1 MKKALLT
8 LIPLILIII
17 TVLPIKIEAQEK
29 DKGES
34 ELTIPW
40 DEFKKLI
47 NLDKDEIIISLETF
61 EKLLAQT
68 GVTTTPSHKLH
79 NGNVVLN
86 RQEFKNL
93 VNRMKPP
100 DGSDVKPPFDY
111 LITKAVYKGKMQN
124 VNTVFTSTFHVHV
137 LKKDAYLKIPVLY
150 QNIAISDIKV
160 NDKPALVVAEK
171 GYHNIVLSK
180 AGEYKITATFSVKT
194 SLNKGPHKIDFS
206 ILKTPI
212 TLLTLEIP
220 LKDIDVEIP
229 QSQQVQSSISGSST
243 LVSAV
248 IAQGNN
254 ISVRWRK
261 KVEAAEKIPPKLYS
275 EVYHLISI
283 EDDALK
289 INSDINYNILHSEI
303 DAVQISIPQNI
314 NVLNVYGES
323 VGEWHEITQD
333 DQRFIMIPFT
343 YGKKGVV
350 TVHVT
355 TETPLTETGS
365 ANLFSGFH
373 TLNTVRETGLIGV
386 ELNTSAEVI
395 VSESNGLEKIAVQ
408 KLPQQL
414 INKSNKPLIMGFK
427 YLKHPYS
434 ILLDIKKHD
443 KIGVPV
449 ATINS
454 ASVVT
459 LFTED
464 GKMVTQLVYQV
475 RNSAK
480 QFLEIQLP
488 ENAEVWSVFVDNKPI
503 ESSINSSGKLL
514 VPLIR
519 SRQENNRLN
528 TFPVKVVY
536 NLVNDGFLI
545 FGLQESDLPAVDHL
559 ISQLLWS
566 VYLPNDYSYNYFKS
580 TLEKEEM
587 IRGLNIFS
595 GKQREYEIS
604 KFQGFSIREGER
616 DKDELKRQMKKNDLF
631 SKFKSNPV
639 KEEALLDQ
647 VVAEMDFS
655 HRMNSDEY
663 NESQPGVYG
672 GHSTGILPIQIEV
685 PLNGQIYR
693 FAKSLVKPE
702 DTLSFSVI
710 YTKFW
715 IGSFVKWIII
725 LSIALI
731 IYLNRKRFS
740 KPFVWIKSKLHYS
753 AILFKQNES
762 KLVEYAQSKIT
773 LFILFALTIISLT
786 ISAFLTLIFFF
797 LFVGSLIYQVVTYS
811 KIKKEKI
818 IITEKGSGNID
829 NIDFH
834 VDDE

>member
-1 MKKALLT
+1 M
-8 LIPLILIII
+8 II
-17 TVLPIKIEAQEK
+17 TALPIETISQEK
-29 DKGES
+29 KGGES

-47 NLDKDEIIISLETF
+47 NLDEDEIIISLETF

-68 GVTTTPSHKLH
+68 GVTTTPAHKLH
-79 NGNVVLN
+79 NGNVILN

-100 DGSDVKPPFDY
+100 DGSDIKPPFDY
-111 LITKAVYKGKMQN
+111 LITKAVYKGTMLKS
-124 VNTVFTSTFHVHV
+124 NTAFTSTFDVHV
-137 LKKDAYLKIPVLY
+137 LKKDAFLKIPVLY
-150 QNIAISDIKV
+150 QNIAISDIRV
-160 NDKPALVVAEK
+160 NGKPALVVGEN

-180 AGEYKITATFSVKT
+180 AGEYKVSATFLIKS
-194 SLNKGPHKIDFS
+194 SLDKGPHKIDFS

-220 LKDIDVEIP
+220 LKNIDVEIP
-229 QSQQVQSSISGSST
+229 QSQQVQSTNKGST
-243 LVSAV
+243 TIVSAV
-248 IAQGNN
+248 IAQGNYV
-254 ISVRWRK
+254 SVRWRK
-261 KVEAAEKIPPKLYS
+261 KVEAAEKIPPKLYA
-275 EVYHLISI
+275 EIYHLISI

-303 DAVQISIPQNI
+303 EVVQIAIPDNM

-323 VGEWHEITQD
+323 VGEWQEVTKD
-333 DQRFIMIPFT
+333 GQRLILIPFT
-343 YGKKGVV
+343 YGKKGAVI
-350 TVHVT
+350 VHVT
-355 TETPLTETGS
+355 AETPLTETGI
-365 ANLFSGFH
+365 ANLFSGFR
-373 TLNTVRETGLIGV
+373 TLETIRETGLIGV

-395 VSESNGLEKIAVQ
+395 ISESNGLENYAIQ
-408 KLPQQL
+408 KLPAQL

-434 ILLDIKKHD
+434 LVLDVKKHE

-464 GKMVTQLVYQV
+464 GKIVTQLVYQV

-488 ENAEVWSVFVDNKPI
+488 DDADVWSVFVDNKPV
-503 ESSINSSGKLL
+503 ESSINSSAKLL

-536 NLVNDGFLI
+536 NMVNDGFSI
-545 FGLQESDLPAVDHL
+545 FGMQESDLPAVDLL
-559 ISQLLWS
+559 ISQLIWS
-566 VYLPNDYSYNYFKS
+566 VYLPNEYSYNYFSS
-580 TLEKEEM
+580 TLEKEDR

-604 KFQGFSIREGER
+604 KIQELGFVEGER
-616 DKDELKRQMKKNDLF
+616 DKDELKRQMKKNDLY
-631 SKFKSNPV
+631 SKFKSNAV
-639 KEEALLDQ
+639 KEEAMLDQ
-647 VVAEMDFS
+647 VVAEMNFS
-655 HRMNSDEY
+655 QRMNDQSD
-663 NESQPGVYG
+663 SDFQPGVYG
-672 GHSTGILPIQIEV
+672 GQSTGVLPIQIEV
-685 PLNGQIYR
+685 PLNGQLYR

-702 DTLSFSVI
+702 DTLNFSVI
-710 YTKFW
+710 YTEIW
-715 IGSFVKWIII
+715 ISSLLKWVII
-725 LSIALI
+725 LLIVLI
-731 IYLNRKRFS
+731 IYSSRKSLS
-740 KPFVWIKSKLHYS
+740 KPFNWTKSKWNS
-753 AILFKQNES
+753 GVKLFKQNES
-762 KLVEYAQSKIT
+762 NIVKYAQSMIT
-773 LFILFALTIISLT
+773 LYILFALMIIFMS
-786 ISAFLTLIFFF
+786 ISEFLTLIFFL
-797 LFVGSLIYQVVTYS
+797 LFAGSFIYQTAIYF
-811 KIKKEKI
+811 KKKKEKRVVD
-818 IITEKGSGNID
+818 EKEPNNLD